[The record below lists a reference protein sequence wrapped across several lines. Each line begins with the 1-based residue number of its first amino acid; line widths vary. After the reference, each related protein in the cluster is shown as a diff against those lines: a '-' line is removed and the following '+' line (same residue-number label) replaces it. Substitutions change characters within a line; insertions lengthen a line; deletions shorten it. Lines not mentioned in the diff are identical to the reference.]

1 MSTLRELQHDVRDAL
16 LGSAD
21 ATVRGIAADGVAPA
35 ARLAVYRHHVLTS
48 LTAALEATFPVV
60 VRLVDQRF
68 FRYAC
73 DVYVRAAP
81 PVGPCLF
88 EYGATF
94 PDFLAAFPPC
104 RHLAYLPDV
113 ARLEWAMNVALHA
126 EDAGVLTT
134 ETARGLPAGP
144 PESARVALH
153 PSVTLLASPWPVDA
167 LWRANQPGGDGV
179 VDLDL
184 GAVELQIW
192 RRNDDVV
199 FRALPRPAFAFRRAL
214 ADGGTLTTA
223 AAAALGVEPGA
234 DLAALVR
241 EVLEDEVL
249 LDCTR

>member
-16 LGSAD
+16 LGSAE
-21 ATVRGIAADGVAPA
+21 ATVGEIAGDGVTPA

-73 DVYVRAAP
+73 DAYVRAEP
-81 PVGPCLF
+81 PAGPCLF

-94 PDFLAAFPPC
+94 PDFLAAFPAC
-104 RHLAYLPDV
+104 RQLAYLPDV

-126 EDAGVLTT
+126 ADTGVLNT
-134 ETARGLPAGP
+134 ETARALPAGTL
-144 PESARVALH
+144 ESARLALH

-179 VDLDL
+179 VDLDA
-184 GAVELQIW
+184 GAVDLQIW
-192 RRNDDVV
+192 RRGDDVA
-199 FRALPRPAFAFRRAL
+199 FRALAPAATAFRRAL
-214 ADGGTLTTA
+214 ADGGTLTVA
-223 AAAALGVEPGA
+223 ARAALDAEPGA
-234 DLAALVR
+234 DLAALLR
-241 EVLEDEVL
+241 EALDDEVL

>member
-16 LGSAD
+16 LGSAE
-21 ATVRGIAADGVAPA
+21 ATVGEIAGDGVTPA

-73 DVYVRAAP
+73 DAYVRAEP
-81 PVGPCLF
+81 PAGPCLF

-94 PDFLAAFPPC
+94 PDFLANFPPC

-126 EDAGVLTT
+126 ADATPLTT
-134 ETARGLPAGP
+134 ETARALSAGTL
-144 PESARVALH
+144 ESARLALH

-179 VDLDL
+179 VDLDA
-184 GAVELQIW
+184 GAVDLQIW
-192 RRNDDVV
+192 RRGDDVA
-199 FRALPRPAFAFRRAL
+199 FRALAPAAAAFRRAL
-214 ADGGTLTTA
+214 ADGGTLTVA
-223 AAAALGVEPGA
+223 ARAALDAEPGA
-234 DLAALVR
+234 DLAALLR
-241 EVLEDEVL
+241 EALDDEVL

>member
-1 MSTLRELQHDVRDAL
+1 MSTLRELQHDMRGAL

-21 ATVRGIAADGVAPA
+21 AAVREVAGDGLAPA

-73 DVYVRAAP
+73 DAYVRTEP
-81 PVGPCLF
+81 PLGPCLF

-126 EDAGVLTT
+126 ADAGVLTT
-134 ETARGLPAGP
+134 ETARVLPAGTLQ
-144 PESARVALH
+144 SARLALH

-167 LWRANQPGGDGV
+167 LCRANQPGGDGV
-179 VDLDL
+179 VDLDA

-192 RRNDDVV
+192 RRGDDVV
-199 FRALPRPAFAFRRAL
+199 FRALPPAAFAFRRAL
-214 ADGGTLTTA
+214 ADSGTLTA
-223 AAAALGVEPGA
+223 AAAAALDAEPGA

-241 EVLEDEVL
+241 DVLDEEIL